1 MSEHED
7 NLRDLYAGF
16 AMIGL
21 LMKGEKPHLI
31 PPKAF
36 TLADEMLQTRTVPQ
50 GGIVSI
56 KSKEKANVESKTAS
70 SD

>member
-1 MSEHED
+1 MNEHED

-31 PPKAF
+31 APKAF
-36 TLADEMLQTRTVPQ
+36 AYADDMLQTRSVPQ
-50 GGIVSI
+50 GGIVSV
-56 KSKEKANVESKTAS
+56 KSKEKVNVEATS

>member
-16 AMIGL
+16 ALIGL
-21 LMKGEKPHLI
+21 LMKGEKPHLATAKSFVI
-31 PPKAF
+31 ADDM
-36 TLADEMLQTRTVPQ
+36 LAQRSVPQ

-56 KSKEKANVESKTAS
+56 KSKEKVNVESKTAN